1 MPPKKQQNK
10 ATTAPAAVAD
20 PDNPE
25 SAENLISTFQ
35 TLAAEGDLLAQ
46 RNNFHEAIEVYT
58 KALAIRP
65 ADKHC
70 LVSRSRCYIYTG
82 SPSFALMDADASL
95 AEDKDFFKGIY
106 QKAEALYAQGDFEL
120 ALMFYHR
127 GNRLRP
133 ELDEF
138 RIGIQKSREA
148 IENSIGNPKDHKI
161 SVPPRLRK
169 NLAMAMVTSDSVQ
182 TGATGGGHL
191 ASSDLVTANLMQA
204 VYSTQLTPTMESK
217 LLAEL
222 YDDKVYLQQLLSD
235 RDFSSHPN
243 PDVLHLVT
251 EGLRYL
257 NTRVEFWRQQ
267 NPLYARPKEKKIRPR
282 MERAVYAQSTSGS
295 GGGKADEGKRARS
308 ESVAGGG
315 GLSVPPLPQ
324 AGGTA
329 AHSNSNAQG
338 VSKIPSIPPVTATR
352 TLSKFFNFNFSR
364 NLNSILIQKRR

>member
-1 MPPKKQQNK
+1 M
-10 ATTAPAAVAD
+10 AD

-82 SPSFALMDADASL
+82 SPSLALMDADASL

-106 QKAEALYAQGDFEL
+106 QKADALYAQGDFEL

-127 GNRLRP
+127 GNRQRP

-182 TGATGGGHL
+182 SGSGAGSGTGGGYL

-204 VYSTQLTPTMESK
+204 VHSTQLTPSMESK

-257 NTRVEFWRQQ
+257 NTRIEFWRQQ

-282 MERAVYAQSTSGS
+282 MVRAVYPPVTIVS
-295 GGGKADEGKRARS
+295 GGKADEGKRARS
-308 ESVAGGG
+308 ESVVGGG
-315 GLSVPPLPQ
+315 GLGVPPLPQ
-324 AGGTA
+324 AGGPTV
-329 AHSNSNAQG
+329 HLSSNTQG
-338 VSKIPSIPPVTATR
+338 VSKVPSIPPVTATR
-352 TLSKFFNFNFSR
+352 TLSKV
-364 NLNSILIQKRR
+364 